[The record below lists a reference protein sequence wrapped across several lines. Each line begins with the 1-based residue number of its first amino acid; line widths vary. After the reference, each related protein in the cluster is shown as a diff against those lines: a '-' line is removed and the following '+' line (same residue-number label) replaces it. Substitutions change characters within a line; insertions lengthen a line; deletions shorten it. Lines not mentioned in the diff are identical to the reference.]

1 LALDYSNGEFPIFE
15 EKSEP
20 MKRTFT
26 LLFTAFTVSAMAQ
39 SGITWISGNNIASN
53 SFSNMHPRIAL
64 DGMGDPMVIWGS
76 MSDASVYFCN
86 WNGASFNPPVALNP
100 GWLNI
105 ATGSWMGPQIASHG
119 DTVYVVVKQTPE
131 ADTASHLYLI
141 RSFDGGNAWDNP
153 IKIDNIGNHISR
165 FPTVTTDAL
174 GNPIIGFMKFAADF
188 SNAQWNVTRSFD
200 FGNTYSTDVWASG
213 WSGGTVCDCCPGA
226 IVNSGNIVTMLY
238 RDNNSNIRDTWTG
251 LSTDGGLSFADGWNV
266 DGNNWNI
273 AVCPSTGPDGE
284 IIGDSLYDVFTSAA
298 SGTYRTYRSVSS
310 ISSGA
315 AQPAVALGGTIPNL
329 NMQNYPRM
337 SRYGNAMAIVWRQS
351 VNSTEQLPIYFTN
364 NIANGFPMMY
374 DTVDLNYITNADV
387 AVGNG
392 KIFVVWE
399 DDQSGT
405 VKYRRGTY
413 VTTTGV
419 AENTAS
425 SFSIYPNPAKD
436 MLTIDGMKDAQSIR
450 LINSLGAVVKEI
462 ASANEARMTIDIKD
476 LAKGSYLVEVLCGG
490 KVTTQKL
497 MIE

>member
-1 LALDYSNGEFPIFE
+1 
-15 EKSEP
+15 
-20 MKRTFT
+20 
-26 LLFTAFTVSAMAQ
+26 
-39 SGITWISGNNIASN
+39 
-53 SFSNMHPRIAL
+53 
-64 DGMGDPMVIWGS
+64 
-76 MSDASVYFCN
+76 
-86 WNGASFNPPVALNP
+86 
-100 GWLNI
+100 
-105 ATGSWMGPQIASHG
+105 
-119 DTVYVVVKQTPE
+119 
-131 ADTASHLYLI
+131 
-141 RSFDGGNAWDNP
+141 
-153 IKIDNIGNHISR
+153 
-165 FPTVTTDAL
+165 
-174 GNPIIGFMKFAADF
+174 
-188 SNAQWNVTRSFD
+188 
-200 FGNTYSTDVWASG
+200 
-213 WSGGTVCDCCPGA
+213 
-226 IVNSGNIVTMLY
+226 
-238 RDNNSNIRDTWTG
+238 
-251 LSTDGGLSFADGWNV
+251 
-266 DGNNWNI
+266 
-273 AVCPSTGPDGE
+273 
-284 IIGDSLYDVFTSAA
+284 
-298 SGTYRTYRSVSS
+298 
-310 ISSGA
+310 
-315 AQPAVALGGTIPNL
+315 
-329 NMQNYPRM
+329 MQNYPRM